1 MRLDTTEMDMTMGP
15 KFGLILSDGAGLSP
29 SQAVKDGVLGE
40 KSGFDSV
47 WIPDHLTDYDGGA
60 RIDCWTVLAGIGVQ
74 TQKVDLS
81 PAVTDVHIVHPAKA
95 AQIIASLDEL
105 TRGRAMVAL
114 GAGEAMSIVP
124 FGIEFEKAKARA
136 QRLKEYIDVL
146 KLLWSANRRN
156 RAMYQGEF
164 YNLHD
169 AFIIQEPVRKPHPPI
184 YIGAIESNTL
194 LRMTG
199 EIADGWLPWM
209 TTPDMFGDGFRV
221 ISDAARTSGRKIDQI
236 DRVAWIYSCI
246 SKDRKVLR
254 AALDAGKVG
263 LFVSKTILRRLG
275 YPVPNTAHYTHMLAH
290 EPYLTWDS
298 MLEAAKDVPE
308 EAVYKSCMIKE
319 TGSECI
325 EFIDQYVKA
334 GATHIGIRPMGCPVK
349 DVVDQVSKVV
359 IPSFRR

>member
-1 MRLDTTEMDMTMGP
+1 MAP

-74 TQKVDLS
+74 TEKVLLS

-105 TRGRAMVAL
+105 TGGRAMVAL

-136 QRLKEYIDVL
+136 QRVKEYIDIL
-146 KLLWSANRRN
+146 KLLWTATREN
-156 RAMYQGEF
+156 RASYAGDF
-164 YNLHD
+164 YNLKE
-169 AFIIQEPVRKPHPPI
+169 AFIIQAPVRKPHPPI

-194 LRMTG
+194 LMMTG
-199 EIADGWLPWM
+199 QIADGWLPWM
-209 TTPDMFGDGFRV
+209 TTPEMFGDGFRT
-221 ISDAARTSGRKIDQI
+221 INDAARAAGRKLDQI

-246 SKDRKVLR
+246 SRDKKILQ
-254 AALDAGKVG
+254 AALNAGKVG
-263 LFVSKTILRRLG
+263 LYVSKTILRRLG
-275 YPVPNTAHYTHMLAH
+275 YEVAETPHYTHMLAH
-290 EPYLTWDS
+290 EPFLTWAS
-298 MLEAAKDVPE
+298 MVEAAKDVPE
-308 EAVYKSCMIKE
+308 DAVYKSCMIKE
-319 TGSECI
+319 NPSECI
-325 EFIDQYVKA
+325 EFIDQFVKA

-349 DVVDQVSKVV
+349 DVVEQVSKVV
-359 IPSFRR
+359 MPHFRE

>member
-1 MRLDTTEMDMTMGP
+1 VAP
-15 KFGLILSDGAGLSP
+15 KFGLILSDGAGLYP
-29 SQAVKDGVLGE
+29 SQAVRDGVLGE

-47 WIPDHLTDYDGGA
+47 WIPDHLTDYDQGA

-81 PAVTDVHIVHPAKA
+81 PAVTDVHIVHPAKG
-95 AQIIASLDEL
+95 AQIIATLDEL
-105 TRGRAMVAL
+105 TGGRAMVAL

-136 QRLKEYIDVL
+136 KRLQEYIDVL
-146 KLLWSANRRN
+146 KLLWTATRQN
-156 RAMYQGEF
+156 RAFYRGEF

-169 AFIIQEPVRKPHPPI
+169 AFILQQPVRKPHPPI

-209 TTPDMFGDGFRV
+209 TTPEMFGDGFRT
-221 ISDAARTSGRKIDQI
+221 ISDAARASGRKLDQI

-246 SKDRKVLR
+246 SKDRNILR
-254 AALDAGKVG
+254 ASLNAGKVA

-275 YPVPNTAHYTHMLAH
+275 YAVPEGEHYTHMMAH
-290 EPYLTWDS
+290 EPFNTWES
-298 MLEAAKDVPE
+298 MVEAAKDVPE
-308 EAVYKSCMIKE
+308 EAVYKSCMIKDDPND
-319 TGSECI
+319 CI
-325 EFIDQYVKA
+325 EFIQQYVKA

-349 DVVDQVSKVV
+349 DVVEQMSKVV
-359 IPSFRR
+359 MPHFRGE

>member
-1 MRLDTTEMDMTMGP
+1 MPP
-15 KFGLILSDGAGLSP
+15 KFGLILSDGAGLFP

-74 TQKVDLS
+74 TQKVGLS
-81 PAVTDVHIVHPAKA
+81 PAVTDVHIVHPSKA
-95 AQIIASLDEL
+95 AQIIATLDEL

-136 QRLKEYIDVL
+136 KRLREYIDVL

-156 RAMYQGEF
+156 RAFYEGEF
-164 YNLHD
+164 YHLQD

-194 LRMTG
+194 LRTTG

-209 TTPDMFGDGFRV
+209 TTPDMFRDGVKV
-221 ISDAARTSGRKIDQI
+221 IDEAARVSGRKLAQI
-236 DRVAWIYSCI
+236 DRVAWIYSCV
-246 SKDRKVLR
+246 SKDRKILK
-254 AALDAGKVG
+254 ASLEAGKVG
-263 LFVSKTILRRLG
+263 LYVSKTILRRLG
-275 YPVPNTAHYTHMLAH
+275 YPVPDGEHYTHMLAH
-290 EPYLTWDS
+290 TPFLTWES
-298 MLEAAKDVPE
+298 MVEAAKDVPE
-308 EAVYKSCMIKE
+308 DAVYESCMIKE
-319 TGSECI
+319 DPNDCI
-325 EFIDQYVKA
+325 EFIDQFIKA

-349 DVVDQVSKVV
+349 DVVEQMSKVV
-359 IPSFRR
+359 MPSFRKKS

>member
-1 MRLDTTEMDMTMGP
+1 MLDTTRMSKMMGP

-29 SQAVKDGVLGE
+29 SQAVRDGVLAE
-40 KSGFDSV
+40 RAGFDSV

-105 TRGRAMVAL
+105 TGGRAMVAL

-136 QRLKEYIDVL
+136 KRLREYIEVL
-146 KLLWSANRRN
+146 KLLWAATRRN

-164 YNLHD
+164 YNLHE

-194 LRMTG
+194 LKMTG

-209 TTPDMFGDGFRV
+209 TTPDMFGDGCR
-221 ISDAARTSGRKIDQI
+221 IINDAARASGRKTDRIDK
-236 DRVAWIYSCI
+236 VAWIYSCI
-246 SKDRKVLR
+246 SKDEKVLT
-254 AALDAGKVG
+254 AALNAGKVG
-263 LFVSKTILRRLG
+263 LYVSKTILRRLG
-275 YPVPNTAHYTHMLAH
+275 YAVPQTAHYTHMLAH
-290 EPYLTWDS
+290 EPFLTWDS
-298 MLEAAKDVPE
+298 MVEAAKDVPE
-308 EAVYKSCMIKE
+308 EAVYQSCMIKE
-319 TGSECI
+319 NPSECTD
-325 EFIDQYVKA
+325 FIDQYIKA

-349 DVVDQVSKVV
+349 DVVEQVSKVV
-359 IPSFRR
+359 IPSLRE

>member
-1 MRLDTTEMDMTMGP
+1 MKP
-15 KFGLILSDGAGLSP
+15 KFGLILSDGAGLYP

-74 TQKVDLS
+74 TKKVELS
-81 PAVTDVHIVHPAKA
+81 PGVTDVHIVHPAKA
-95 AQIIASLDEL
+95 AQIIATLDEL

-124 FGIEFEKAKARA
+124 FGIEFEKAKART
-136 QRLKEYIDVL
+136 QRLREYIDVL
-146 KLLWSANRRN
+146 KLLWTANRHK
-156 RAMYQGEF
+156 RASYRGQF
-164 YNLHD
+164 YNLQE

-194 LRMTG
+194 LKMTG

-209 TTPDMFGDGFRV
+209 TTPEMFGEGVRT
-221 ISDAARTSGRKIDQI
+221 ISDAARSSGRKLDRI
-236 DRVAWIYSCI
+236 DRVAWIYTCI
-246 SKDRKVLR
+246 SKDKKVLR
-254 AALDAGKVG
+254 AALNAGKVG
-263 LFVSKTILRRLG
+263 LHVSKTILRRLG
-275 YPVPNTAHYTHMLAH
+275 YTVPDTAHYTHMLAH
-290 EPYLTWDS
+290 EPFLTWES
-298 MLEAAKDVPE
+298 MVEAAKEVPE

-319 TGSECI
+319 NPSECI
-325 EFIDQYVKA
+325 DFIDQFIKA

-349 DVVDQVSKVV
+349 DVVEQVSKVV
-359 IPSFRR
+359 IPTYRK